1 MKTRDHDKKNQ
12 YISIIGSVS
21 LKMNLDTM
29 DKKQTHDFKLLSLN
43 LNIITQV
50 LRMQEVYRMFF
61 KCTEVLVNFYKMCVR
76 MKLNTQ

>member
-1 MKTRDHDKKNQ
+1 
-12 YISIIGSVS
+12 
-21 LKMNLDTM
+21 MNLDTM
-29 DKKQTHDFKLLSLN
+29 NKKQTHDFKLLSLN
-43 LNIITQV
+43 FKIITQI